1 MKKSLFR
8 NFFLFHHAKKSQ
20 APYTKPPRSMKMI
33 EIGFILLPLIAAT
46 KAIFSSKDE
55 ENAEVSYLHGGEPCL
70 SESDVSVDSL
80 TASFCLN
87 SESDISIDESCT
99 DQLTQFELCNL
110 LGPIVP
116 EDSALN
122 VGHPTFSLPSNYD
135 AVIVID
141 LPVGY
146 FRARRAF
153 LSSSSNFWTESI
165 LRNALKYEEVES
177 TKWDHHDQGIGLPNL
192 SRGVRDA
199 DLIGA
204 SRTISYVMPAGKLVG
219 ASMATEIATLTE
231 HNDDFFAIQMKT
243 ATPGVPFG
251 KKFLA
256 LTQIV
261 IINNGG
267 NTCQMICSVEPVFPD
282 GPPLGMKGQIK
293 RGMKSG
299 TIAMF
304 EKIGAHIKNC
314 ATSYGC

>member
-153 LSSSSNFWTESI
+153 LSSSSNFWTKSI
-165 LRNALKYEEVES
+165 LRNALKYEE
-177 TKWDHHDQGIGLPNL
+177 
-192 SRGVRDA
+192 
-199 DLIGA
+199 
-204 SRTISYVMPAGKLVG
+204 
-219 ASMATEIATLTE
+219 
-231 HNDDFFAIQMKT
+231 
-243 ATPGVPFG
+243 
-251 KKFLA
+251 
-256 LTQIV
+256 
-261 IINNGG
+261 
-267 NTCQMICSVEPVFPD
+267 
-282 GPPLGMKGQIK
+282 
-293 RGMKSG
+293 
-299 TIAMF
+299 
-304 EKIGAHIKNC
+304 
-314 ATSYGC
+314 